1 MSGSPAAAYL
11 AQPGDRIRINVVAR
25 SGKTTTYVILARRIL
40 QRDPESC
47 IACIVFNQKARQEAT
62 ARFQSV
68 HVVTDDRQESLGLL
82 RVYNA
87 CAAFQCLASRSRR

>member
-40 QRDPESC
+40 QRDPGSR
-47 IACIVFNQKARQEAT
+47 IALLTFHLAQHGSDVSEFDLEALRPMPND
-62 ARFQSV
+62 AERLDAA
-68 HVVTDDRQESLGLL
+68 VTSLL
-82 RVYNA
+82 
-87 CAAFQCLASRSRR
+87 